1 LGVNV
6 SLRDSECE
14 DGGVDARG
22 RGLPIRECLGAAQ
35 DVDAED
41 REDTADLVEEC
52 LGVGL
57 LSLRELAGLWS
68 LSIVRQGTAFGCSGD
83 FDKSGFKVAPVPFIE
98 GVVTAADEDCPV
110 PPVLFAVV
118 LTESCGEV
126 FSSPDVAGDV
136 LDGIGVIAKKKIDT
150 VAVSLFSGEE
160 ASEGCAGAGEDVTS
174 PSRDVRGCDAAG
186 LSVNKEEL
194 NVFSTHGI
202 ISFQG
207 R

>member
-1 LGVNV
+1 MPGPVGFVGAAGALFTALVGPFANDVGPLQHNEFIPNNARLGVNV

-57 LSLRELAGLWS
+57 LSFRELAGLWS

-136 LDGIGVIAKKKIDT
+136 LDGIGVIAKT
-150 VAVSLFSGEE
+150 
-160 ASEGCAGAGEDVTS
+160 
-174 PSRDVRGCDAAG
+174 
-186 LSVNKEEL
+186 
-194 NVFSTHGI
+194 
-202 ISFQG
+202 
-207 R
+207 